1 MSDKLTRAGVSP
13 TLSCRNVFCRQGT
26 ARGIKLYD
34 GIDVVIVAA
43 QEDGDD
49 NRES

>member
-1 MSDKLTRAGVSP
+1 MSP
-13 TLSCRNVFCRQGT
+13 TLSCRNVFYRQGT

-49 NRES
+49 DRES